1 MGLRRRLDDRWCTRR
16 IHRGDPAKPRSDRC
30 SRQPWWCAVI
40 GTVLPVCRPWTRS
53 VAMGA
58 DVCLEPIVDVRDR
71 AGLGLLTLT
80 SFASSAQLMQQQQ
93 DAE

>member
-40 GTVLPVCRPWTRS
+40 GTVLPVCRPWSRP
-53 VAMGA
+53 VAVGA
-58 DVCLEPIVDVRDR
+58 DVCMEPVMDVRDR
-71 AGLGLLTLT
+71 FGSRPHHSRVIRVISTV
-80 SFASSAQLMQQQQ
+80 
-93 DAE
+93 DATTIGR